1 MNNFAANT
9 MMSMMGGVSGAAD
22 KDLITDEMLTQL
34 RERYP
39 DEIEAVSVS
48 ETVGAGKT
56 VDGRLYAN
64 LSLIGVNSDYQRA
77 NNIDLLKGRFLS
89 EKDLNGFKKVAVVS
103 DKLAA
108 NMFGEKSPL
117 GREIDITVN
126 NHMNSYTIIGVYEY
140 LASSMGMGLS
150 TAAEKDI
157 SSNVY
162 IPVSTAQ
169 ELNRSSGYP
178 SVTLLT
184 SIYTESATFS
194 AAVEN
199 FFKSFYAR
207 NPDYTVTAFSME
219 SMLDTMS
226 SMLSTIQIA
235 ISCIAAISLL
245 VGGIGVMN
253 IMLVSITE
261 RTREIGTRKAL
272 GATNFAIRIQFIVEA
287 VIICLIGGIIGIL
300 LGIGIGSFGASLLGF
315 PATASAGSILLAVSF
330 SMAIGV
336 FFGYYPANK
345 AAKMDPIEAL
355 RYE

>member
-1 MNNFAANT
+1 M
-9 MMSMMGGVSGAAD
+9 
-22 KDLITDEMLTQL
+22 
-34 RERYP
+34 
-39 DEIEAVSVS
+39 
-48 ETVGAGKT
+48 
-56 VDGRLYAN
+56 
-64 LSLIGVNSDYQRA
+64 
-77 NNIDLLKGRFLS
+77 S
-89 EKDLNGFKKVAVVS
+89 EKNLNGFKKVAVVS

-117 GREIDITVN
+117 GREIDITVD

-140 LASSMGMGLS
+140 LASPMGMSLS

-157 SSNVY
+157 STNVY
-162 IPVSTAQ
+162 IPLSTAQ
-169 ELNRSSGYP
+169 KLNSSSGYP

-184 SIYTESATFS
+184 SIHTESTTFAT
-194 AAVEN
+194 AVEN
-199 FFKSFYAR
+199 FFKPFYAR
-207 NPDYTVTAFSME
+207 NPDYTVTAFSMV

-261 RTREIGTRKAL
+261 RAREIGTRKAL